1 MLLLI
6 LKAKKLL
13 GRFMKKNLKTHQKE
27 FRVEKV
33 IKSKDDMLVGKATII
48 ILIVG
53 LIKKT

>member
-1 MLLLI
+1 MLFVI

-13 GRFMKKNLKTHQKE
+13 GRFMKKNSKTHQKE

-33 IKSKDDMLVGKATII
+33 IKSKDDMLVGKARII

>member
-1 MLLLI
+1 
-6 LKAKKLL
+6 
-13 GRFMKKNLKTHQKE
+13 MKKNVKTHQKE

-53 LIKKT
+53 LIKKTQCK

>member
-1 MLLLI
+1 
-6 LKAKKLL
+6 
-13 GRFMKKNLKTHQKE
+13 MKKNLKTHQKE

-33 IKSKDDMLVGKATII
+33 IKRKDDMLVGKATII

>member
-1 MLLLI
+1 
-6 LKAKKLL
+6 
-13 GRFMKKNLKTHQKE
+13 MKKNLKTHQKE

-33 IKSKDDMLVGKATII
+33 IKSKDDMLVGKARII